1 MEMIMVIES
10 LPAGRQ
16 GLGRWGE
23 DRAAEFLKAKGYRIL
38 ERNYKNK
45 IGEIDII
52 ASDGKIL
59 LFVEV
64 KTRRSLAYGQPY
76 ESVTRHKQIKIARV
90 AFAYLKHRLGK
101 VDVNARFD
109 VISIIREESGQAR
122 IEHIP
127 HAFDLP

>member
-1 MEMIMVIES
+1 MAIES
-10 LPAGRQ
+10 
-16 GLGRWGE
+16 LGRWGE
-23 DRAAEFLKAKGYRIL
+23 ERAAEFLKAKGYRIL

-45 IGEIDII
+45 IGEIDVI

-76 ESVTRHKQIKIARV
+76 EAVTYHKQIKIARV
-90 AFAYLKHRLGK
+90 AFAYLKHRCGT

-109 VISIIREESGQAR
+109 VISIVRDGWAQAR

>member
-1 MEMIMVIES
+1 MVIES
-10 LPAGRQ
+10 PPAGRQ
-16 GLGRWGE
+16 SLGRWGE
-23 DRAAEFLKAKGYRIL
+23 ERAAEFLKAKGYRIL

-45 IGEIDII
+45 IGEVDLVVSNKKDICFI
-52 ASDGKIL
+52 
-59 LFVEV
+59 EV

-76 ESVTRHKQIKIARV
+76 ESVTRRKQRKIACV
-90 AFAYLKHRLGK
+90 ALAYLKHRFGT

-109 VISIIREESGQAR
+109 VISIIREKSGRAR

>member
-1 MEMIMVIES
+1 MVIET
-10 LPAGRQ
+10 LQ

-23 DRAAEFLKAKGYRIL
+23 DLAVQFLRTKGYRIL

-45 IGEIDII
+45 IGEIDIV
-52 ASDGKIL
+52 ASDEKNFCFI
-59 LFVEV
+59 EV

-76 ESVTRHKQIKIARV
+76 ESVTYHKQMKIARV
-90 AFAYLKHRLGK
+90 AFAYLKHRFGK

-109 VISIIREESGQAR
+109 VISIIRDGLGRAR

>member
-1 MEMIMVIES
+1 MAIES
-10 LPAGRQ
+10 
-16 GLGRWGE
+16 LGRWGE
-23 DRAAEFLKAKGYRIL
+23 ERAAEFLKAKGYRIL

-45 IGEIDII
+45 IGEIDLVV
-52 ASDGKIL
+52 SDGKGLCFI
-59 LFVEV
+59 EV

-90 AFAYLKHRLGK
+90 AFAYLKHRCGT

-109 VISIIREESGQAR
+109 VISIIKDGSGQTR

>member
-10 LPAGRQ
+10 L
-16 GLGRWGE
+16 GRWGE
-23 DRAAEFLKAKGYRIL
+23 ERAAEFLKAKGYRIL

-45 IGEIDII
+45 IGEIDLVV
-52 ASDGKIL
+52 SNGKDLCFI
-59 LFVEV
+59 EV

-76 ESVTRHKQIKIARV
+76 EAVTYYKQIKIARV
-90 AFAYLKHRLGK
+90 AFAYLKHRFGT

-109 VISIIREESGQAR
+109 VISIIKDESGRAR